1 MIGGFVLQK
10 QSCKY
15 LELYSFVLLVPCQF
29 QYFHTANHTGISH
42 QALYFLPPGTLV
54 LSVRIGKRIPLM
66 LAVTRLPIFA
76 ALLVGAIAIAAALWL
91 EARRD
96 ERRRRFMKR
105 LESVLNDQGCRRA
118 EEDQLKR
125 AA

>member
-1 MIGGFVLQK
+1 
-10 QSCKY
+10 
-15 LELYSFVLLVPCQF
+15 
-29 QYFHTANHTGISH
+29 
-42 QALYFLPPGTLV
+42 
-54 LSVRIGKRIPLM
+54 M
-66 LAVTRLPIFA
+66 LAVTRLPLFA
-76 ALLVGAIAIAAALWL
+76 ALLAGAIAIAAALWL

-105 LESVLNDQGCRRA
+105 LESVLNDQGSRRA